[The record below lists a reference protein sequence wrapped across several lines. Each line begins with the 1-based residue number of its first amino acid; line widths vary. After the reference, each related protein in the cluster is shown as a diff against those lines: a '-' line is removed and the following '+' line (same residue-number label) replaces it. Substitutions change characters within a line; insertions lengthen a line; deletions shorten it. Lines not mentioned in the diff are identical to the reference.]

1 MPRPPIASL
10 AAAVEEVRSLYAD
23 YKYFEAGDRLD
34 DLRRAIAAENG
45 SREAMSAKRSLDALL
60 ADGQVEKRVEMVRS
74 AQRELNQDEGW
85 NVVRD
90 DEELRL
96 LQTVTDDQ
104 VLMVKIDSVL
114 EGVRPAD
121 TLMVWREAKFY
132 PKYARTP
139 SARHSLSPLFRP
151 LRRF

>member
-1 MPRPPIASL
+1 MPRPLIASL

-96 LQTVTDDQ
+96 LQTVTEDQ

-114 EGVRPAD
+114 EGVRLLALVPD
-121 TLMVWREAKFY
+121 LEHGDDHGRV
-132 PKYARTP
+132 
-139 SARHSLSPLFRP
+139 
-151 LRRF
+151 RRKLGELVAVR